1 MELVPVSLFLLYKF
15 KLRFYTVAQA
25 RVSPRNKLGRACRS
39 AENLWREQNES

>member
-1 MELVPVSLFLLYKF
+1 MELASILLLLLYKF
-15 KLRFYTVAQA
+15 KSWLYTVAQT